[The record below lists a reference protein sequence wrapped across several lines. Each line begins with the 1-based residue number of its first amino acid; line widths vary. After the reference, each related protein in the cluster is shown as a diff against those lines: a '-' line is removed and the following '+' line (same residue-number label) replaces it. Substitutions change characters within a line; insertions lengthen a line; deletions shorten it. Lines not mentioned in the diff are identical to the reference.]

1 MPGHVVDGSLNLVVM
16 DQTLDPKINN
26 SKKETSVFPMS
37 TPLSTQNMELQKGES
52 LGIFSS
58 RSELVYN
65 FLISGLRRET
75 PPVTSPEARTASRSQ
90 PGT

>member
-1 MPGHVVDGSLNLVVM
+1 MILSDEGNNDKPGHVVDGSLNLVVM

-52 LGIFSS
+52 LGIS
-58 RSELVYN
+58 RQ
-65 FLISGLRRET
+65 
-75 PPVTSPEARTASRSQ
+75 EAS
-90 PGT
+90 